1 MAAASGR
8 CGTTRTPLRLLRR
21 CAGGFCAAAAAAA
34 AVSCARRCATG
45 PRPPAPAPPPPPP
58 WLLAGTARRHEGR
71 GGTRRP
77 IPRKTKK
84 KDAGTAGL
92 RGHRRGGRSATPYVP
107 RRDVPLPACAQTPAF
122 GSDRRD
128 ELPTSSPHG
137 VGKIP
142 AEAAGGRR
150 NEANQ
155 HALQEEI
162 REPGGNPRRTGGEH
176 TNSTQKG
183 TSVGT
188 RTQAPC
194 CREARVV
201 PLHCHP
207 AACTVSSCSSNTS
220 PEKAPSTWSAN
231 VGHHGEQHSA
241 QPPNASESHGKLHSA
256 GGLAG
261 LVIWWRPVPVS
272 THRTPARHRKRRRTP
287 PQRSFNRGAT
297 FGQSHIATKHADTRD
312 LGDLFH
318 RSGDRGTSSIFAA
331 TPTTEKGNSRG
342 RRVAP
347 LDTDDTR
354 TARHPNCSALTVC

>member
-256 GGLAG
+256 GGTAVERSQGRENTSWLVVHIGPSSSASLHEAAG
-261 LVIWWRPVPVS
+261 
-272 THRTPARHRKRRRTP
+272 KGE
-287 PQRSFNRGAT
+287 RGAE
-297 FGQSHIATKHADTRD
+297 G
-312 LGDLFH
+312 
-318 RSGDRGTSSIFAA
+318 
-331 TPTTEKGNSRG
+331 
-342 RRVAP
+342 
-347 LDTDDTR
+347 
-354 TARHPNCSALTVC
+354 